1 MTNEQ
6 IIYMR
11 TLLRNLESVDSVDGV
26 FQCLV
31 DGAATLLSADKVSV
45 IARTETGLLQV
56 RALHWPAVE
65 SAEGIAGLVL
75 TTGDPIL
82 VTDITK
88 DPRLLSFRT
97 ARYSSSSFMS
107 VPVISSGKPVAVL
120 NVTDGRTRAP
130 FTQADLEL
138 AGLVAQMAGMSLDRH
153 RFLASIDQLQKE
165 SVTDALTGLG
175 NRRHFEQRMTSEIG
189 RARRFSQP
197 MSLIML
203 DIDDFKTYNDTYGHP
218 AGDTALK
225 ALSRVLLVNV
235 RAIDDVI
242 RYGGEEFAIILPQ
255 TPIDLAT
262 VVAERIRAATNRI
275 ELEEISG
282 SARGRFSVSIGVAA
296 YPRDS
301 RDEQELLS
309 HADIALYIA
318 KAEGKDRVV
327 VFEHL
332 KDDDRRNHRRIP
344 IRLTTILSG
353 EDASGDFE
361 EQSMIRNISSGG
373 ALVSYRRDIILNTPL
388 RLEIQSPIVAL
399 EGSPHFLEIE
409 GSLVREERTEE
420 GLFGAVAF
428 SRELAQFS

>member
-6 IIYMR
+6 IIR
-11 TLLRNLESVDSVDGV
+11 LRALLQNLESVDSVDGV
-26 FQCLV
+26 FQRLV
-31 DGAATLLSADKVSV
+31 DGAAELLLAEKVSV
-45 IARTETGLLQV
+45 VARTETGLLQV
-56 RALHWPAVE
+56 RALHWPTVE
-65 SAEGIAGLVL
+65 STEGIAGHVL

-88 DPRLLSFRT
+88 DSRLLSFRT

-107 VPVISSGKPVAVL
+107 VPVVSSGKPVAVL
-120 NVTDGRTRAP
+120 NVTDSRTRAP

-153 RFLASIDQLQKE
+153 RFLESIDQLQKE
-165 SVTDALTGLG
+165 SVTDALTSLG
-175 NRRHFEQRMTSEIG
+175 NRRHFERRMTSEIG

-218 AGDTALK
+218 AGDAALK
-225 ALSRVLLVNV
+225 ALSRILLVNV
-235 RAIDDVI
+235 RSIDDVI

-275 ELEEISG
+275 ELEGISG
-282 SARGRFSVSIGVAA
+282 SARGQFSVSLGVAA

-301 RDEQELLS
+301 RDEQELLN
-309 HADIALYIA
+309 HADIALYMA
-318 KAEGKDRVV
+318 KADGKDRVV

-332 KDDDRRNHRRIP
+332 KEDDRRNYRRIP
-344 IRLTTILSG
+344 IRLSSVLSG
-353 EDASGDFE
+353 EDASGYFE

-373 ALVSYRRDIILNTPL
+373 ALISYRRDIILNTLL
-388 RLEIQSPIVAL
+388 RLEIQSPFIAL
-399 EGSPHFLEIE
+399 EGSPLFLDIE

-420 GLFGAVAF
+420 GLFGAVSF
-428 SRELAQFS
+428 SRELARFS

>member
-1 MTNEQ
+1 
-6 IIYMR
+6 MR
-11 TLLRNLESVDSVDGV
+11 ALLRNLESVDSVDGV

-56 RALHWPAVE
+56 RALHWPTVE

-120 NVTDGRTRAP
+120 NVTDSQTRAP

-332 KDDDRRNHRRIP
+332 KDDDRRSHRRIP

>member
-11 TLLRNLESVDSVDGV
+11 ALLRNLESVDSVDGV

-56 RALHWPAVE
+56 RALHWPTVE

-120 NVTDGRTRAP
+120 NVTDSQTRAP

-332 KDDDRRNHRRIP
+332 KDDDRRSHRRIP

>member
-75 TTGDPIL
+75 MTGDPIL

-120 NVTDGRTRAP
+120 NVTDGRTRTP